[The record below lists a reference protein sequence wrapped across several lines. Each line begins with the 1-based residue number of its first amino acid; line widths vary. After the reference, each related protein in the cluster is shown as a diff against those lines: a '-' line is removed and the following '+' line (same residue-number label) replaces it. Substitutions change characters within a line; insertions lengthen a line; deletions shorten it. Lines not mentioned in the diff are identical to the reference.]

1 MEELLSTP
9 AGSIRTG
16 RLTTKSRFMAEDHDL
31 HGRKFANLS
40 RIASWLNIM
49 LSSKLLL
56 VDDKSW
62 GDEKLTNKTGNID
75 NPLEEFRPASGF
87 LNTDHTFASCEV
99 VWLRTSRSGQ
109 DFVDPKSQKT
119 PGVLWLG
126 AESTGV
132 YHSFFSIQRTIRVG
146 GGGIPHFRTHREF
159 LASADFPQAAFV
171 QSYSLLPKFQQKA
184 GGRWLVRM
192 ALPQAFSF
200 PDWGHFAIGTVG
212 FHHQKSQLER
222 FERPG
227 VGRMPS
233 SIMIPSQSY
242 NILIIILS
250 KSYHD
255 PMIIPWYPLNPK
267 STPKIPLCHWALPSG
282 ACLLGCPS
290 LAVLSCTERWLE
302 GTAPRLRGFPEGLL
316 SREFGG
322 FRKSSRYPK
331 WAKIRPF

>member
-62 GDEKLTNKTGNID
+62 GDEKLTNIPPGISGN
-75 NPLEEFRPASGF
+75 PFEEFRPASGF

-99 VWLRTSRSGQ
+99 VWSRTSRSGQ

-119 PGVLWLG
+119 PGGSLIG
-126 AESTGV
+126 IESICV
-132 YHSFFSIQRTIRVG
+132 YHSFFSIQRTIRVGG

-171 QSYSLLPKFQQKA
+171 QSYSLLLKFQQKA
-184 GGRWLVRM
+184 AGRWLVRM
-192 ALPQAFSF
+192 ALPQS
-200 PDWGHFAIGTVG
+200 
-212 FHHQKSQLER
+212 
-222 FERPG
+222 
-227 VGRMPS
+227 
-233 SIMIPSQSY
+233 
-242 NILIIILS
+242 
-250 KSYHD
+250 
-255 PMIIPWYPLNPK
+255 
-267 STPKIPLCHWALPSG
+267 LCHWNGWFPPPKESAWKIWKARSG
-282 ACLLGCPS
+282 
-290 LAVLSCTERWLE
+290 
-302 GTAPRLRGFPEGLL
+302 
-316 SREFGG
+316 
-322 FRKSSRYPK
+322 
-331 WAKIRPF
+331 